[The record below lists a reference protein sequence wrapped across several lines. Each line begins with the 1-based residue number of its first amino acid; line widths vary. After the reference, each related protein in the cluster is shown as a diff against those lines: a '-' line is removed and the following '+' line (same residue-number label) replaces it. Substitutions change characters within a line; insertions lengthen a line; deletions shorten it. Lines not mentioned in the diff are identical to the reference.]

1 VRVASKSQRQ
11 AAGRTLTTVRLENP
25 SRSLAFFVRLKVNKG
40 KGGDEVLPVL
50 WQDNYVSL
58 LPGERREISA
68 SYRTADLEGKRP
80 EVEVTGWN
88 VTTVLM

>member
-1 VRVASKSQRQ
+1 MS
-11 AAGRTLTTVRLENP
+11 LENP

-50 WQDNYVSL
+50 WEDNYVSL
-58 LPGERREISA
+58 LPGEKREIEA
-68 SYRTADLEGKRP
+68 SYRSSDLAGKRP

-88 VTTVLM
+88 VTRVLM